1 MHVCLRVSTCVYVCQ
16 CVCMC
21 VRACMC
27 VCACACMRLNTYVR
41 ARIRRVC
48 VCVCGA
54 HVYVRRMRV
63 RVWSACVRAIKNM
76 AFAHTKPP
84 LPFNLHT
91 PRWSGSCST
100 PPWGPP
106 ATGTRCTPTR
116 MRHGCI
122 RRRRWVSQVE
132 VLEVCVRHAKVGAGM
147 AGSVCCEAAGTCRNG
162 CQLQRTAS
170 HCIALHRTASHC
182 TTLQRI
188 ATHCNTLPEFG
199 YRLDKLPHSL

>member
-1 MHVCLRVSTCVYVCQ
+1 MCVYVCL
-16 CVCMC
+16 CVSMRVHVCACMH
-21 VRACMC
+21 VRMC
-27 VCACACMRLNTYVR
+27 VCVHAFEYVCARTHTS
-41 ARIRRVC
+41 RV
-48 VCVCGA
+48 
-54 HVYVRRMRV
+54 RV

-100 PPWGPP
+100 PPWAPP

-170 HCIALHRTASHC
+170 HCIALHRTASHW

-188 ATHCNTLPEFG
+188 ATHCNALPEFG